1 MVKLTMRTWLLM
13 AGAAAFLT
21 SPAIAAGPAA
31 CRPVAKAAATR
42 TVEAA
47 PKRTVSAE
55 PKTVLNAEHVFGNA
69 GAPLVR
75 PVGYNSVCAPSECA
89 PADCAPAE
97 CAPFG
102 CDDVTCDGYGC
113 GDDSCGFFGRDM
125 DDPWTLQGATGI
137 ESVNFGGWTQFGY
150 TNKSTGQFNSSPN
163 RLNLHQQWF
172 YLEKEA
178 DGSEGLDWGFRAD
191 LMYGIDADDTQ
202 AFGNHPGRYD
212 YLNGWDHGQYG
223 WALPQLYGEV
233 AYKDVSIIA
242 GHFYT
247 LLGYE
252 VVTAP
257 DNFFYSHAFTMYN
270 SEAFT
275 HTGVLATYAASDNV
289 ELYGGWTLGWDTGFD
304 QLDGGSN
311 FLGGASVSLLDDV
324 TVTYILTVGDLGLIG
339 DGYTHSIVADV
350 ALTDKLNYV
359 LQSDLVSTTNPVGTA
374 TGTNYDTIGVNQ
386 YLIYT
391 VNDHL
396 GVGSR
401 FEWWKSDG
409 TSYYEMT
416 YGVNVK
422 PHANLVI
429 RPEVRYQW
437 APAAQGPNAKNPAG
451 LPVYGGVIFGI
462 DTILT
467 F

>member
-1 MVKLTMRTWLLM
+1 M
-13 AGAAAFLT
+13 AGR
-21 SPAIAAGPAA
+21 SS
-31 CRPVAKAAATR
+31 ATR
-42 TVEAA
+42 T
-47 PKRTVSAE
+47 
-55 PKTVLNAEHVFGNA
+55 
-69 GAPLVR
+69 
-75 PVGYNSVCAPSECA
+75 
-89 PADCAPAE
+89 
-97 CAPFG
+97 
-102 CDDVTCDGYGC
+102 
-113 GDDSCGFFGRDM
+113 
-125 DDPWTLQGATGI
+125 
-137 ESVNFGGWTQFGY
+137 
-150 TNKSTGQFNSSPN
+150 KSTGQFNSSPN

-339 DGYTHSIVADV
+339 DGYTHSIVADI

-359 LQSDLVSTTNPVGTA
+359 LQSDLVSTTNPVGTP

-401 FEWWKSDG
+401 MEWWKADG

-437 APAAQGPNAKNPAG
+437 APAAEGPGAKNPAG

>member
-1 MVKLTMRTWLLM
+1 
-13 AGAAAFLT
+13 
-21 SPAIAAGPAA
+21 SA
-31 CRPVAKAAATR
+31 C
-42 TVEAA
+42 AA
-47 PKRTVSAE
+47 PVE
-55 PKTVLNAEHVFGNA
+55 YG
-69 GAPLVR
+69 
-75 PVGYNSVCAPSECA
+75 
-89 PADCAPAE
+89 PAE
-97 CAPFG
+97 CGPLSCDASACLSFG
-102 CDDVTCDGYGC
+102 CGHGGC
-113 GDDSCGFFGRDM
+113 GLLGGELGE
-125 DDPWTLQGATGI
+125 PWRISSLTGDHGI
-137 ESVNFGGWTQFGY
+137 NFGGWSQWGY
-150 TNKSTGQFNSSPN
+150 TNKSTGQFNSSPH
-163 RLNLHQQWF
+163 RLNLHQQWL
-172 YLEKEA
+172 YAEKVA
-178 DGSEGLDWGFRAD
+178 DGSEGIDWGFRAD

-212 YLNGWDHGQYG
+212 FRNGWDHGQYG

-257 DNFFYSHAFTMYN
+257 DNFFYSHSFTMYN
-270 SEAFT
+270 GEAFT

-324 TVTYILTVGDLGLIG
+324 TVTYILTLGDLGFIG
-339 DGYTHSIVADV
+339 DGYTHSIVADA

-359 LQSDLVSTTNPVGTA
+359 FQTDLVSTTNPVGTP
-374 TGTNYDTIGVNQ
+374 TGTNFSTIGINQ
-386 YLIYT
+386 YLIYD
-391 VNDHL
+391 VNDRL
-396 GVGSR
+396 GLGTR
-401 FEWWKSDG
+401 FEWWKANG

-416 YGVNVK
+416 YGVNIK

-429 RPEVRYQW
+429 RPEIRYQW
-437 APAAQGPNAKNPAG
+437 APAAQGANARNPIG
-451 LPVYGGVIFGI
+451 LPVYGGAIFGV